1 MWRLY
6 VFNKIMRIL
15 FLLLISVLFTSCAKR
30 GFITGGMKDTLAPVL
45 RLSEPKNFST
55 NFKGNVIKLQFDEYV
70 KLKDVNK
77 QLIISPP
84 MKIQPLISPMVAS
97 KEIKITIKDT
107 LLENTTYSFNFGK
120 SIQDNNE
127 GNPYQQFKYVFSTG
141 TYIDSLE
148 LRGTIKDA
156 FDLKTDNFVSVMLYE
171 KNEKF
176 NDSIIYKEVPRYITN
191 TLDSSKTFKLEN
203 LKEGNYL
210 LVALKDANS
219 NNKFDPKSDK
229 IAFFNE
235 TITVP
240 SEFAYELELFKEV
253 LPFKPSKPSQ
263 ASGNRIVMGY
273 EGKTDNLKT
282 ELKNGN
288 EIIPTIITPFEGK
301 DSVQIWFKPIKADSL
316 SLKINRND
324 FEKEFTLKM
333 KNQRKDTLS
342 IKPKQSGT
350 LHFREKFTLS
360 STIPLIKIDES
371 KIKLINKDSSTVA
384 FSTKYDEI
392 KQEVEIDFKK
402 EPLEKYSFTLEKG
415 ALIDYLE
422 RESDSTGYRVS
433 TRDLGDYGNLRLT
446 LEGIKSFPIIVE
458 LTNDKGTVLASAY
471 SEGETVLDFDLLQP
485 AVFTVR
491 IIYDENK
498 NKVWDTG
505 SYLEKRQTEEVRYFP
520 TPVEVRAN
528 WDVDQ
533 TLKFTGG

>member
-1 MWRLY
+1 
-6 VFNKIMRIL
+6 MRIF
-15 FLLLISVLFTSCAKR
+15 FLLLITVLFTGCAKR
-30 GFITGGMKDTLAPVL
+30 GFITGGMKDTIPPILK
-45 RLSEPKNFST
+45 LSEPKNFST

-70 KLKDVNK
+70 KLKDINK

-84 MKIQPLISPMVAS
+84 MKTQPLISPMVAS
-97 KEIKITIKDT
+97 KEITITIKDT

-127 GNPYQQFKYVFSTG
+127 GNPYQQFKYIFSTG

-148 LRGTIKDA
+148 INGTIKDA
-156 FDLKTDNFVSVMLYE
+156 FDSKTDNFVSVMLYE

-176 NDSIIYKEVPRYITN
+176 NDSVVYKEFPRYITN

-210 LVALKDANS
+210 LVAMKDVSS

-229 IAFFNE
+229 IAFFSE

-240 SEFAYELELFKEV
+240 SESAYELELFKEV
-253 LPFKPSKPSQ
+253 LPFKPMKPSQ
-263 ASGNRIVMGY
+263 ASGNRIIVGH
-273 EGKTDNLKT
+273 EGKADNLKA
-282 ELKNGN
+282 ELKNGS
-288 EIIPTIITPFEGK
+288 EIIPTIVTPFQGK
-301 DSVQIWFKPIKADSL
+301 DSVQIWFKPIKTDSL

-324 FEKEFTLKM
+324 FEKEFTVKM
-333 KNQRKDTLS
+333 KNQKSDTLS

-350 LHFREKFTLS
+350 LHFRENFTLGS
-360 STIPLIKIDES
+360 SVPLTKIDDS
-371 KIKLINKDSSTVA
+371 KIKLINKDSVAVA
-384 FSTKYDEI
+384 FSTKYDEL

-415 ALIDYLE
+415 AFTDFLE

-433 TRDLGDYGNLRLT
+433 TRDVSEYGNLRLR
-446 LEGIKSFPIIVE
+446 LEGIKSFPIIIE
-458 LTNDKGTVLASAY
+458 LTNDKGVVQASAY
-471 SEGETVLDFDLLQP
+471 SEGETVFDFNLIQP
-485 AVFTVR
+485 AMFTIR
-491 IIYDENK
+491 IIYDDNK

-505 SYLEKRQTEEVRYFP
+505 NYLEKRQSEEVRYFP

-533 TLKFTGG
+533 TLKFSGG

>member
-1 MWRLY
+1 MWQLY
-6 VFNKIMRIL
+6 VFDKNMRII
-15 FLLLISVLFTSCAKR
+15 FLLLISILFTGCAKR

-77 QLIISPP
+77 QMIISPP
-84 MKIQPLISPMVAS
+84 MKLQPLITPSVAS
-97 KEIKITIKDT
+97 KEITITIKDT
-107 LLENTTYSFNFGK
+107 LLENTTYSFNFGN

-127 GNPYQQFKYVFSTG
+127 GNPYQQFKYIFSTG

-176 NDSIIYKEVPRYITN
+176 NDSVVYKEVPRYITN

-210 LVALKDANS
+210 LVAMKDMSS

-229 IAFFNE
+229 IAFFSE

-253 LPFKPSKPSQ
+253 LPFKPMKPSQ
-263 ASGNRIVMGY
+263 ASGNRIIVGH
-273 EGKTDNLKT
+273 EGKADNLKA
-282 ELKNGN
+282 ELKNGS
-288 EIIPTIITPFEGK
+288 EIIPTIVTTFEGK
-301 DSVQIWFKPIKADSL
+301 DSVQIWFKPIKTDSI
-316 SLKINRND
+316 SLKLNRND
-324 FEKEFTLKM
+324 FEKEFTVKM
-333 KNQRKDTLS
+333 KNQKADTLS

-350 LHFREKFTLS
+350 LHFRENFTLGS
-360 STIPLIKIDES
+360 SVPLTKIDDS
-371 KIKLINKDSSTVA
+371 RIKLINKDSVA
-384 FSTKYDEI
+384 VTFSTKYDEL

-415 ALIDYLE
+415 AFTDFLE

-433 TRDLGDYGNLRLT
+433 TRDVADYGNLRLQ

-458 LTNDKGTVLASAY
+458 LTDDKGKVLASAY
-471 SEGETVLDFDLLQP
+471 SEGETVLDFDLVEP
-485 AVFTVR
+485 ALFTVR

-498 NKVWDTG
+498 NKIWDTG

-528 WDVDQ
+528 WDVNQ

>member
-1 MWRLY
+1 
-6 VFNKIMRIL
+6 MRIL

-30 GFITGGMKDTLAPVL
+30 GYITGGMKDTIAPVL
-45 RLSEPKNFST
+45 KLSEPKNFST

-77 QLIISPP
+77 QMIISPP
-84 MKIQPLISPMVAS
+84 MKTQPLISPMAAS

-107 LLENTTYSFNFGK
+107 LLENTTYSFNFGN

-127 GNPYQQFKYVFSTG
+127 GNPYQQFKYIFSTG

-156 FDLKTDNFVSVMLYE
+156 FDRKTDNFVSVMLYE

-176 NDSIIYKEVPRYITN
+176 YDSIVYKEVPRYITN
-191 TLDSSKTFKLEN
+191 TLDSLKTFKLEN

-210 LVALKDANS
+210 LIALKDANN
-219 NNKFDPKSDK
+219 NNKFDPKTDK

-240 SEFAYELELFKEV
+240 SDFAYELELFKEE
-253 LPFKPSKPSQ
+253 LPFKPLKPIQ
-263 ASGNRIVMGY
+263 ASGNRIIVGH
-273 EGKTDNLKT
+273 EGKADNLKS

-288 EIIPTIITPFEGK
+288 EIIPTVITPFEGK
-301 DSVQIWFKPIKADSL
+301 DSVQIWFKPIKTDSL
-316 SLKINRND
+316 SLKLNRNN
-324 FEKEFTLKM
+324 FEKEFTVKM
-333 KNQRKDTLS
+333 KNQKADSLTF
-342 IKPKQSGT
+342 KAKQSGT
-350 LHFREKFTLS
+350 LHFRDKFTLTS
-360 STIPLIKIDES
+360 SIPLIKIDDS
-371 KIKLINKDSSTVA
+371 KIKLINKDSVSVA
-384 FSTKYDEI
+384 FSTKYNAE

-402 EPLEKYSFTLEKG
+402 EPLEKYNFTLEKG
-415 ALIDYLE
+415 AFTDLLE

-433 TRDLGDYGNLRLT
+433 TKDVADYGNLRLQ

-458 LTNDKGTVLASAY
+458 LTDDKGKVLASAY
-471 SEGETVLDFDLLQP
+471 SEGETILDFDLVEP
-485 AVFTVR
+485 AMFTVR
-491 IIYDENK
+491 IIYDDNK
-498 NKVWDTG
+498 NKLWDTG

-528 WDVDQ
+528 WDVNQ
-533 TLKFTGG
+533 TLKFSGG

>member
-1 MWRLY
+1 
-6 VFNKIMRIL
+6 MRII
-15 FLLLISVLFTSCAKR
+15 FLLLISVLFTGCAKR

-70 KLKDVNK
+70 KLKDANK

-84 MKIQPLISPMVAS
+84 MKLQPLITPSVAS
-97 KEIKITIKDT
+97 KEITITIKDT
-107 LLENTTYSFNFGK
+107 LLENTTYSFNFGN

-127 GNPYQQFKYVFSTG
+127 GNPYQQFKYIFSTG

-148 LRGTIKDA
+148 LNGTIKDA

-176 NDSIIYKEVPRYITN
+176 YDSIIYKEAPRYITN

-210 LVALKDANS
+210 LVAMKDESS
-219 NNKFDPKSDK
+219 NNKYDPKSDK
-229 IAFFNE
+229 IAFFSE
-235 TITVP
+235 TITIP
-240 SEFAYELELFKEV
+240 SDFAYELELFKEV
-253 LPFKPSKPSQ
+253 LPFKPLKPSQ
-263 ASGNRIVMGY
+263 ASGNRIIVGHQ
-273 EGKTDNLKT
+273 GKADNLKA

-288 EIIPTIITPFEGK
+288 EVIQTVITPFEGK
-301 DSVQIWFKPIKADSL
+301 DSVQIWFKPIKTDSL
-316 SLKINRND
+316 SLKIIRND
-324 FEKEFTLKM
+324 FEKEFNVKM
-333 KNQRKDTLS
+333 KNQKADTLS
-342 IKPKQSGT
+342 IKAKQSGT
-350 LHFREKFTLS
+350 LHFRDKFTLS
-360 STIPLIKIDES
+360 SSIPLIKIDDS
-371 KIKLINKDSSTVA
+371 KIKLINKDSVA
-384 FSTKYDEI
+384 IAFTTKYDEL
-392 KQEVEIDFKK
+392 KQEVEIDFKR

-415 ALIDYLE
+415 AFTDLLE

-433 TRDLGDYGNLRLT
+433 TRDVADYGNLRLQ

-458 LTNDKGTVLASAY
+458 LTDDKGKVLASAY
-471 SEGETVLDFDLLQP
+471 SEGETVLDFNLVQP
-485 AVFTVR
+485 AMFTVR

-498 NKVWDTG
+498 NKIWDTG
-505 SYLEKRQTEEVRYFP
+505 NYLEKRQTEEVKYFP

>member
-1 MWRLY
+1 
-6 VFNKIMRIL
+6 MRIL

-30 GFITGGMKDTLAPVL
+30 GYITGGMKDTIAPVL
-45 RLSEPKNFST
+45 KLSEPKNFST

-77 QLIISPP
+77 QMIISPP
-84 MKIQPLISPMVAS
+84 MKTQPLISPMAAT

-107 LLENTTYSFNFGK
+107 LLENTTYSFNFGN

-127 GNPYQQFKYVFSTG
+127 GNPYQQFKYIFSTG

-156 FDLKTDNFVSVMLYE
+156 FDRKTDNFVSVMLYE

-176 NDSIIYKEVPRYITN
+176 NDSVVYKEVPRYITN
-191 TLDSSKTFKLEN
+191 TLDSLKTFKLEN

-210 LVALKDANS
+210 LIALKDANN
-219 NNKFDPKSDK
+219 NNKFDPKTDK

-235 TITVP
+235 TISVP
-240 SEFAYELELFKEV
+240 SDFAYELELFKEE
-253 LPFKPSKPSQ
+253 LPFKPLKPIQ
-263 ASGNRIVMGY
+263 ASGNRIIVGH
-273 EGKTDNLKT
+273 EGKADNLKS

-288 EIIPTIITPFEGK
+288 EIIPTVITPFEGK
-301 DSVQIWFKPIKADSL
+301 DSVQIWFKPIKTDSL
-316 SLKINRND
+316 SLKLNRNN
-324 FEKEFTLKM
+324 FEKEFTVKM
-333 KNQRKDTLS
+333 KNQKADSLTF
-342 IKPKQSGT
+342 KAKQSGT
-350 LHFREKFTLS
+350 LHFKDKFTLTS
-360 STIPLIKIDES
+360 SIPLIKIDDS
-371 KIKLINKDSSTVA
+371 KIKLINKDSVAIA
-384 FSTKYDEI
+384 FSTKYNAE

-402 EPLEKYSFTLEKG
+402 EPLEKYNFTLEKG
-415 ALIDYLE
+415 AFTDLLE

-433 TRDLGDYGNLRLT
+433 TKDVADYGNLRLQ
-446 LEGIKSFPIIVE
+446 LEGIKSYPIIVE
-458 LTNDKGTVLASAY
+458 LTDDKGKVLASAY
-471 SEGETVLDFDLLQP
+471 SEGETILDFDLVEP
-485 AVFTVR
+485 AMFTVR

-528 WDVDQ
+528 WDVNQ
-533 TLKFTGG
+533 TLKFSGG

>member
-1 MWRLY
+1 MWQLY
-6 VFNKIMRIL
+6 ASNKIMRIL

-30 GFITGGMKDTLAPVL
+30 GYITGGMKDSIAPVL
-45 RLSEPKNFST
+45 KLSEPKNFST

-84 MKIQPLISPMVAS
+84 MKTQPIISPMAAS

-107 LLENTTYSFNFGK
+107 LLENTTYSFNFGN

-127 GNPYQQFKYVFSTG
+127 GNPYQQFKYIFSTG

-148 LRGTIKDA
+148 LKGTIKDA
-156 FDLKTDNFVSVMLYE
+156 FDRKTDNFVSVMLYE

-176 NDSIIYKEVPRYITN
+176 NDSVVYKEVPRYITN
-191 TLDSSKTFKLEN
+191 TLDSLKTFKLEN

-210 LVALKDANS
+210 LVAMKDANN
-219 NNKFDPKSDK
+219 NNKFDPKTDK

-235 TITVP
+235 TINVP
-240 SEFAYELELFKEV
+240 SDFAYELELFKEE
-253 LPFKPSKPSQ
+253 LPFKPLKPIQ
-263 ASGNRIVMGY
+263 ASGNRIIIGH
-273 EGKTDNLKT
+273 EGKADNLKS

-288 EIIPTIITPFEGK
+288 EIIPTIITPFQGK
-301 DSVQIWFKPIKADSL
+301 DSVQIWFKPIKTDSL
-316 SLKINRND
+316 SLKLNRNN
-324 FEKEFTLKM
+324 FEKEFTVKM
-333 KNQRKDTLS
+333 KNQKADSLI
-342 IKPKQSGT
+342 IKAKQSGT
-350 LHFREKFTLS
+350 LHFRDKFTLS
-360 STIPLIKIDES
+360 SSIPLIKIDDS
-371 KIKLINKDSSTVA
+371 KIKLINKDSVAVA
-384 FSTKYDEI
+384 FSTKYNAE

-402 EPLEKYSFTLEKG
+402 EPLEKYNFTLEKG
-415 ALIDYLE
+415 AFTDLLE

-433 TRDLGDYGNLRLT
+433 TKDVADYGNLRLQ

-458 LTNDKGTVLASAY
+458 LTDDKGKVLATTY
-471 SEGETVLDFDLLQP
+471 SEGETVLDFNLVEP
-485 AVFTVR
+485 AMFTVR

-498 NKVWDTG
+498 NKIWDTG

-533 TLKFTGG
+533 TLKFSGG

>member
-1 MWRLY
+1 MWSLY
-6 VFNKIMRIL
+6 ASNKIMRIL

-30 GFITGGMKDTLAPVL
+30 GYITGGMKDTIAPVL
-45 RLSEPKNFST
+45 KLSEPKNFST

-77 QLIISPP
+77 QMIISPP
-84 MKIQPLISPMVAS
+84 MKTQPLISPMAAT

-107 LLENTTYSFNFGK
+107 LLENTTYSFNFGN

-127 GNPYQQFKYVFSTG
+127 GNPYQQFKYIFSTG

-156 FDLKTDNFVSVMLYE
+156 FDRKTDNFVSVMLYE

-176 NDSIIYKEVPRYITN
+176 NDSVVYKEVPRYITN
-191 TLDSSKTFKLEN
+191 TLDSLKTFKLEN

-210 LVALKDANS
+210 LIALKDANN
-219 NNKFDPKSDK
+219 NNKFDPKTDK

-235 TITVP
+235 TISVP
-240 SEFAYELELFKEV
+240 SDFAYELELFKEE
-253 LPFKPSKPSQ
+253 LPFKPLKPIQ
-263 ASGNRIVMGY
+263 ASGNRIIVGH
-273 EGKTDNLKT
+273 EGKADNLKS

-288 EIIPTIITPFEGK
+288 EIIPTVITPFEGK
-301 DSVQIWFKPIKADSL
+301 DSVQIWFKPIKTDSL
-316 SLKINRND
+316 SLKLNRNN
-324 FEKEFTLKM
+324 FEKEFTVKM
-333 KNQRKDTLS
+333 KNQKADSLTF
-342 IKPKQSGT
+342 KAKQSGT
-350 LHFREKFTLS
+350 LHFKDKFTLTS
-360 STIPLIKIDES
+360 SIPLIKIDDS
-371 KIKLINKDSSTVA
+371 KIKLINKDSVAIA
-384 FSTKYDEI
+384 FSTKYNAE

-402 EPLEKYSFTLEKG
+402 EPLEKYNFTLEKG
-415 ALIDYLE
+415 AFTDLLE

-433 TRDLGDYGNLRLT
+433 TKDVADYGNLRLQ
-446 LEGIKSFPIIVE
+446 LEGIKSYPIIVE
-458 LTNDKGTVLASAY
+458 LTDDKGKVLASAY
-471 SEGETVLDFDLLQP
+471 SEGETILDFDLVEP
-485 AVFTVR
+485 AMFTVR

-528 WDVDQ
+528 WDVNQ
-533 TLKFTGG
+533 TLKFSGG